1 MLGKKRAE
9 YIVLSR
15 GQSSALRVPSDLVRD
30 LEAKGFKVIVEPTK
44 VAMQKY
50 NDLVTSG
57 KTVAGLFHT
66 TC

>member
-1 MLGKKRAE
+1 MGKKRAE
-9 YIVLSR
+9 FIVLSR
-15 GQSSALRVPSDLVRD
+15 GQRSALHVPPDLVRD
-30 LEAKGFKVIVEPTK
+30 LEDKGFKVIVEPTI